1 MTNQYTIGLD
11 FGTNSMRALIVDVAD
26 GRELAETVADYPSG
40 EKGII
45 LDDSNPDLARQHP
58 LDYLTVIEQA
68 VTKALSLAGEKNV
81 GFDPKRVIG
90 LGVDTTGSTPMPVD
104 AEGNTLTV
112 QQRFANNPHAM
123 AWLWK
128 DHTSHAEASEWTEAA
143 RKQHPEYLAKC
154 GGRYSSEWFWSK
166 ILKCARVAPDVFEAA
181 HTWVEIADWIPA
193 ILCGT
198 QHPSRLIRGI
208 CAAGHKAFF
217 NPAWGGY
224 PAEDFVASLDKR
236 LGRIRK
242 SLPDTCGNV
251 SQAAGRLSKR
261 WAQKLG
267 LSEGIPV
274 AVGAFDAHLGAVG
287 AGITEGT
294 LVKIIGTSTCDIMIS
309 KMGQDL
315 PDIPGL
321 CGIVPESV
329 VPGAYGL
336 EAGQSAV
343 GDLFAWLVDQIK
355 PAHQSHQQLTE
366 QASQLRPGESGV
378 LALDWHNGN
387 RTILV
392 DQRLSGLFVGMNL
405 HTTPAE
411 LYRTLIE
418 ATAFGARAIVERF
431 EEYGVKVQRV
441 VNCGG
446 ISARNPLAMQIY
458 ADVLNRPIAISRSL
472 QTCALGSAIA
482 AAVVAGAHPDFDTAI
497 SQMTGVQD
505 KIYQPIQPNVQVYEK
520 LFKLYMQLHDAFG
533 VAGKQSDLFNVMKD
547 LLTIRD
553 TVLGQH

>member
-1 MTNQYTIGLD
+1 MNHTYTLGLD

-26 GRELAETVADYPSG
+26 GRELAEAVADYPSG

-45 LDDSNPDLARQHP
+45 LDESNPDLARQHP
-58 LDYLTVIEQA
+58 LDYLKVIEQA
-68 VTKALSLAGEKNV
+68 VTKALSLAAQKDTNFHPE
-81 GFDPKRVIG
+81 RVIG

-104 AEGNTLTV
+104 AEGNTLTA
-112 QQRFANNPHAM
+112 QGRFANNPHAM

-128 DHTSHAEASEWTEAA
+128 DHTSHAEAGEWTEAA

-181 HTWVEIADWIPA
+181 YTWVEIADWIPA

-198 QHPSRLIRGI
+198 THPSRLIRGI

-224 PAEDFVASLDKR
+224 PAEEFVASLDKR
-236 LGRIRK
+236 LERVRR
-242 SLPDTCGNV
+242 SLPDTCANV
-251 SQAAGRLSKR
+251 SQSAGTLSSE
-261 WAQKLG
+261 WAKKLG
-267 LSEGIPV
+267 LPVGIPV

-287 AGITEGT
+287 AGISEGT
-294 LVKIIGTSTCDIMIS
+294 LVKIMGTSTCDIMIS
-309 KMGQDL
+309 RMDRDL

-329 VPGAYGL
+329 VPGSYGL

-366 QASQLRPGESGV
+366 QAGQLRPGESGV

-411 LYRTLIE
+411 LYRALIE

-482 AAVVAGAHPDFDTAI
+482 AAVVSRAHPDFDTAI
-497 SQMTGVQD
+497 SRMTGVQD
-505 KIYQPIQPNVQVYEK
+505 KIYQPIPKNVQIYEK

-533 VAGKQSDLFNVMKD
+533 VSGTPGSLFNVMKD

-553 TVLGQH
+553 AVLNQQ

>member
-1 MTNQYTIGLD
+1 
-11 FGTNSMRALIVDVAD
+11 
-26 GRELAETVADYPSG
+26 
-40 EKGII
+40 
-45 LDDSNPDLARQHP
+45 
-58 LDYLTVIEQA
+58 
-68 VTKALSLAGEKNV
+68 
-81 GFDPKRVIG
+81 
-90 LGVDTTGSTPMPVD
+90 
-104 AEGNTLTV
+104 
-112 QQRFANNPHAM
+112 
-123 AWLWK
+123 
-128 DHTSHAEASEWTEAA
+128 
-143 RKQHPEYLAKC
+143 
-154 GGRYSSEWFWSK
+154 
-166 ILKCARVAPDVFEAA
+166 
-181 HTWVEIADWIPA
+181 
-193 ILCGT
+193 
-198 QHPSRLIRGI
+198 
-208 CAAGHKAFF
+208 
-217 NPAWGGY
+217 
-224 PAEDFVASLDKR
+224 
-236 LGRIRK
+236 
-242 SLPDTCGNV
+242 V
-251 SQAAGRLSKR
+251 SQSAGRLSKQ

-267 LSEGIPV
+267 LSAGIPV

-309 KMGQDL
+309 KMGRDL

-431 EEYGVKVQRV
+431 EEYGVKVERV

-497 SQMTGVQD
+497 SRMTGVQD
-505 KIYQPIQPNVQVYEK
+505 KIYQPIPQNVPVYEK

-553 TVLGQH
+553 TVLGQQ